1 MAFTVKTV
9 KQKCIQT
16 PSTFLTLSQII
27 CYSLEMHIKYDKNS
41 LKLSQNKF
49 ILIILTLIEG
59 YYGLQSNKNSDNCK
73 YDNIYTTINTLSN
86 NYQSMLD
93 FVQSVNKVA

>member
-1 MAFTVKTV
+1 
-9 KQKCIQT
+9 
-16 PSTFLTLSQII
+16 
-27 CYSLEMHIKYDKNS
+27 MHIKYDKNS